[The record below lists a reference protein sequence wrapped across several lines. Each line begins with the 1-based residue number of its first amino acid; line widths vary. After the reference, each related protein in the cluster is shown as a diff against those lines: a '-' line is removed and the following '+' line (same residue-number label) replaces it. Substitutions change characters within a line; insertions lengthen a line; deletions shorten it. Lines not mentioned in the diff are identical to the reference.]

1 MHACFYYI
9 KHFEIDLVES
19 QKLLPIYLRQQ
30 NDRCISHIKHV
41 VKEVIIYMLQ
51 VIFLLWGGGE
61 GAEDYTLRGLSLL
74 YFPTTRTLACAILVY

>member
-1 MHACFYYI
+1 M
-9 KHFEIDLVES
+9 KRFEIDLVEN

-30 NDRCISHIKHV
+30 NDRCISHIKQV
-41 VKEVIIYMLQ
+41 VKEVKNIY
-51 VIFLLWGGGE
+51 IYIYIHNFFCYGGWGGE

>member
-1 MHACFYYI
+1 M
-9 KHFEIDLVES
+9 KRFEIDLVEN

-30 NDRCISHIKHV
+30 NGRCISHIKQV
-41 VKEVIIYMLQ
+41 VKEVKNIYIYIYIIFFVMGG
-51 VIFLLWGGGE
+51 GGGE